1 MNEKKVKVLKTLVMQ
16 QLWDFENDRFFNRL
30 SDYFGNNHDYDHD
43 HDFSQNI
50 FSIFIV
56 LLVV

>member
-1 MNEKKVKVLKTLVMQ
+1 MKQ
-16 QLWDFENDRFFNRL
+16 QLWDFENDRFFDRL
-30 SDYFGNNHDYDHD
+30 LDYFGNNHDYDHD

-50 FSIFIV
+50 FSVFIA